1 MADLNISKT
10 LSEAKDHL
18 DQFNKGK
25 YTAEPMCHALA
36 DSIEKLI
43 RYIEDYIEDDM
54 R

>member
-1 MADLNISKT
+1 MTNDINKT

-18 DQFNKGK
+18 EQFNKGK
-25 YTAEPMCHALA
+25 YTPMPMCHALA
-36 DSIEKLI
+36 DSVEKLI